1 MFAKK
6 QRTYQRCTACKQEY
20 VRPGIAPGV
29 LVASTSIYPVCMGCL
44 MRGMAAIKKKQ
55 ALTQK

>member
-6 QRTYQRCTACKQEY
+6 QRIYTKCTACKQGY
-20 VRPGIAPGV
+20 VRPGIAPGIMI
-29 LVASTSIYPVCMGCL
+29 ASTSTYPVCMGCL
-44 MRGMAAIKKKQ
+44 IREMAAIKKKQ